1 MAVINPFEVNSQL
14 GAPADNRN
22 KVHVETSGG
31 MAVARENMQL
41 ANTVQQGADKL
52 YEQIVNADVMKANN
66 EYNMRMN
73 EVRNRLFL
81 NKEDKAFGNM
91 AEYEKERN
99 KIIGDIMK
107 NGPRSVRF
115 GSGNAAF
122 MTMAEKDWTNQK
134 DIMQRYQIAEAEKYQ
149 ETQSTIQLQDT
160 LANVADSYDN
170 PLLID
175 SYLNRAAFIKA
186 NQYKNYGEARM
197 QLEANNA
204 RAAVISTAITTAIGK
219 SDYDNASYMLEKY
232 GGLLD
237 SKERTDFTKNVYAY
251 KEMEYEN
258 NVAEMLVKLYD
269 GNEEAI
275 VAAIDNNEIPGYNF
289 DGGQEGKNWERK
301 DASVSLEGIQENTKS
316 GLADLSMVYQN
327 MSGEKM
333 LVTSGTD
340 SGSLHA
346 AGARSHGGG
355 WKVDIASDWLADPD
369 NRKQFIKAAESKGIV
384 VIDEYSNPS
393 KNSTGG
399 HLDLDFTYYN
409 GVKTGLN
416 FMQKK
421 AIKDNVK
428 NIISDN
434 KRRKNAQKAQLMEQI
449 SQDIYDWKNGGVSY
463 AEAMQR
469 INQYGEQ
476 YKDAEMVGKLKNM
489 VSSVYTPETG
499 EFWDENRIINLIKSN
514 RWQGDGEAFMQF
526 VANNF
531 GGKNVVQA
539 SKLWSE
545 YLQGKGAFAF
555 DNNALKLSVMG
566 KSTLNQA
573 ETVQWHGAQLAMND
587 YRIDFI
593 KKNGREPSYN
603 EMTNAGKAAITKNNF
618 GSYRNDDDFF
628 ATDIE
633 ASRAELYNAG
643 IRDIQAIGSTELNRK
658 YRITFTDGTIREM
671 SGSELQNNY
680 LMEE

>member
-237 SKERTDFTKNVYAY
+237 SKERTAFTKNVYAY

-355 WKVDIASDWLADPD
+355 WKVDIASDWLADPN

-399 HLDLDFTYYN
+399 HLDLDFTDYT
-409 GVKTGLN
+409 GAKTGLN

-618 GSYRNDDDFF
+618 GSYRSVEDFF